1 MVHEPG
7 HDPAQSGGAHS
18 LNNNLVT
25 GVVQDDK
32 GLIWIATDHGGI
44 NLLDKKDFSIRYLL
58 AREDELELSLVP
70 ASVQKT
76 VKGQIGNGELVR
88 IARATN
94 EDGVR
99 FEIEARKNGKSL
111 EFSVNPAGK
120 ILENEN

>member
-1 MVHEPG
+1 MDVSKTSEDQTVAYEFEAEKDG
-7 HDPAQSGGAHS
+7 RQHS
-18 LNNNLVT
+18 LT
-25 GVVQDDK
+25 
-32 GLIWIATDHGGI
+32 IAPDGH
-44 NLLDKKDFSIRYLL
+44 LL

-99 FEIEARKNGKSL
+99 FEIEARKNEAADDVSA
-111 EFSVNPAGK
+111 AGC
-120 ILENEN
+120 